1 MVEQIVTDSGH
12 TEFAKE
18 LGLKEAVSIAVGAMI
33 GGGIFSVLGRLAGI
47 AGPSAILS
55 FLLGGIIAFLT
66 ATAQLAHAQLARRI
80 DEDSSAYQGLVRK
93 NLDLRKEL
101 RGLEKKYASLENE
114 RKVLILHVK
123 DLQTTRGAT
132 EAMIQDLKGKIAS
145 LRIEMLKDP
154 KMAKTLDFLNR
165 KIIHRPGPGGKD
177 GP

>member
-66 ATAQLAHAQLARRI
+66 ANSYYRLV
-80 DEDSSAYQGLVRK
+80 SKYPSAGGEFVI
-93 NLDLRKEL
+93 LRKGFENRPIIGNSIGAMLWLGYSVTIALYAFTVFYRSIML
-101 RGLEKKYASLENE
+101 RLYRRRL
-114 RKVLILHVK
+114 V
-123 DLQTTRGAT
+123 
-132 EAMIQDLKGKIAS
+132 
-145 LRIEMLKDP
+145 
-154 KMAKTLDFLNR
+154 
-165 KIIHRPGPGGKD
+165 
-177 GP
+177 